1 MIAISSVSTISIPM
15 TNYYFLRHKKSLSYH
30 FFSDIPFFD
39 SFNSMGKEKN
49 SYIFILNSYCINLT
63 LTVSLFIYNF
73 NYYQSPLIYYITL
86 LAFPPAMLSATASSL
101 PKVIFQNLFSSH
113 TKQVLS
119 VKPLDLAVGC
129 RLSYLNS
136 FAYIFSKY
144 YMTICFK
151 YPSIYF
157 TTFVIKFLYP
167 LRVISVNCIFLSS

>member
-1 MIAISSVSTISIPM
+1 MIAISSVSNISIPM

-30 FFSDIPFFD
+30 FFSDIPFPD

-101 PKVIFQNLFSSH
+101 PKVIFQDYLFSSAA
-113 TKQVLS
+113 KEYNA
-119 VKPLDLAVGC
+119 KIIA
-129 RLSYLNS
+129 
-136 FAYIFSKY
+136 
-144 YMTICFK
+144 
-151 YPSIYF
+151 
-157 TTFVIKFLYP
+157 
-167 LRVISVNCIFLSS
+167 